1 MSTHSPE
8 VFESAKCTI
17 RSWAGEQLPSSR
29 TLSQCFP
36 GDAQHEDHFWRIWL
50 PASVFIYES
59 RFDVQPRSLPSS
71 TPSKPRRKTS
81 FEYIHTGSVGV
92 YLVYRSESCVKL
104 RSIVLTKEVILRLRI
119 ELAMSA
125 PGDCGDC
132 CFCCACFLPSSWC
145 PCFGGSK
152 ASGETFEAQVEQ
164 QMYDD
169 RAREAELF
177 KAQPGSTHQ
186 MEANTLGRQ
195 KDRTEIS

>member
-104 RSIVLTKEVILRLRI
+104 RSIGSYSAPPNRTRDVCTRRLRRLLLLLRVFLDMWPLRL
-119 ELAMSA
+119 A
-125 PGDCGDC
+125 
-132 CFCCACFLPSSWC
+132 
-145 PCFGGSK
+145 
-152 ASGETFEAQVEQ
+152 ETV
-164 QMYDD
+164 Y
-169 RAREAELF
+169 L
-177 KAQPGSTHQ
+177 H
-186 MEANTLGRQ
+186 TLVLV
-195 KDRTEIS
+195 SMFWW